1 MVYANQTKK
10 EYIKEI
16 IPVIHYVDHEQV
28 MFNVDLCVSMGIE
41 SIFLINHNF
50 TSQAIEELCKA
61 ILDVKEKYPT
71 LWVGVNF
78 LGIENRAA
86 LALGRRHGVDG
97 LWCDN
102 ANICTPNIDLIEYY
116 FYMANESGEKALTY
130 FGGVEF
136 KYQKQPKTEDL
147 PWVYEQASKY
157 IDVITT
163 SGEGTGKEIDLNKL
177 KRIRETIGE
186 DKLLAVAS
194 GVNKDN
200 IKEISQY
207 ANYYMVASSITE
219 PNSEYII
226 REALQ
231 NLINNLN
238 D

>member
-1 MVYANQTKK
+1 MKNIYTK

-61 ILDVKEKYPT
+61 ILDVKEKYPK

-86 LALGRRHGVDG
+86 LAFVRKHGANG

-102 ANICTPNIDLIEYY
+102 AHLCEKDEDRDAYY
-116 FYMANESGEKALTY
+116 LWQEILNSNEILY

-147 PWVYEQASKY
+147 PWVYEKAIKY
-157 IDVITT
+157 MDVITT
-163 SGEGTGKEIDLNKL
+163 SGEGTGKEIDIEKL
-177 KRIRETIGE
+177 KRIREAIGE
-186 DKLLAVAS
+186 KEYLAVAS

-238 D
+238 G